1 MTDTFLISVCI
12 SAFLTALCVVWTIRA
27 ANKIT
32 RDYSRLCKLEEDY
45 KRYLDNY
52 VNRYRAIVYH
62 LEDYETF
69 ITVRKKESE

>member
-1 MTDTFLISVCI
+1 MTVHVLIIVC
-12 SAFLTALCVVWTIRA
+12 FLTGLCVIWTIRA
-27 ANKIT
+27 ATKIS
-32 RDYSRLCKLEEDY
+32 RDFERLCELEKEY

-69 ITVRKKESE
+69 ITVRKKESD